1 MTNEERVFE
10 RELELF
16 RKECEGAAQFFFGHL
31 AINEMAKRRESV
43 LLALFGWPQRWRR
56 SCTRGSDDSG
66 VNRAVARTSERPA
79 QNRHSDEKQE
89 RRSEEAK
96 A

>member
-1 MTNEERVFE
+1 MKMTNEERVFE

-43 LLALFGWPQRWRR
+43 LLALFG
-56 SCTRGSDDSG
+56 
-66 VNRAVARTSERPA
+66 VAAAVATFVYARFGRQRCQSCGRA
-79 QNRHSDEKQE
+79 YK
-89 RRSEEAK
+89 
-96 A
+96 